1 MSLCLCR
8 DHSNSLELLHAH
20 ACLSPSILAY
30 RVRLGLVLVVPSTRG
45 TCVASEMVDRW
56 SSWARCR
63 CPNLQ
68 SIMNLLKKKNLQSW
82 MLDDFS
88 PSKSSDRDWEMCSRS
103 HLPVVNPCPVYQQ
116 DSCCWPSQN
125 LPQLAV
131 LLLQTAVPTFHDMIG
146 SVFTF
151 CCKQITARVKWTWAV
166 INWS

>member
-1 MSLCLCR
+1 MS
-8 DHSNSLELLHAH
+8 
-20 ACLSPSILAY
+20 
-30 RVRLGLVLVVPSTRG
+30 
-45 TCVASEMVDRW
+45 VAFDP
-56 SSWARCR
+56 C
-63 CPNLQ
+63 LQ
-68 SIMNLLKKKNLQSW
+68 SQTWTSLGRSFNARHVRCERDGRSMVQLSSLPVPKSSIYHEFAQKKNLQSW